1 MQEMTVFALYR
12 RQPGD
17 MEETQVWGLERPLF
31 EIWFRHS
38 HETLFESPSNIQLSD
53 SYENL
58 K

>member
-31 EIWFRHS
+31 EI
-38 HETLFESPSNIQLSD
+38 
-53 SYENL
+53 
-58 K
+58 